1 MPGIFSR
8 TPKASEADAIFD
20 PHGVIPVHVGI
31 IMDGNGRWARAR
43 GLPRAAGHRAG
54 TKNIRRILRE
64 SFDIGI
70 KALTVYAFSTEN
82 WARPKE
88 EVDHLMRLISQSI
101 QEELDDLDAN
111 GVRILHSG
119 RLEGVNPRL
128 QEEIRYAIE
137 RTRHNDSIVLNVAF
151 NYGGR
156 AEIVDA
162 IKAIM
167 REGIP
172 PEEVTE
178 ELVSQHLYTP
188 DLPDPDLIIRTG
200 GEFRLSNFLIWQA
213 AYAEFYSTPVYWPDF
228 DEAEL
233 RKAVAVFQHRDRRF
247 GKIKDTER

>member
-8 TPKASEADAIFD
+8 SSKASEADATFD
-20 PHGVIPVHVGI
+20 PQGVIPVHVGI

-54 TKNIRRILRE
+54 TKNIRRVLAE
-64 SFDIGI
+64 SVEIGI
-70 KALTVYAFSTEN
+70 KVLTVYAFSTEN
-82 WARPKE
+82 WARPKD
-88 EVDHLMRLISQSI
+88 EVNHLMRLISQSI
-101 QEELDDLDAN
+101 QDELDDLDAN
-111 GVRILHSG
+111 DVRILHSG
-119 RLEGVNPRL
+119 RMEGVSPSL
-128 QEEIRYAIE
+128 QDEIRYAIE
-137 RTRHNDSIVLNVAF
+137 RTKDNSTITLNVAF

-162 IKAIM
+162 IKKM
-167 REGIP
+167 MQEGLS
-172 PEEVTE
+172 PEEITE
-178 ELVSQHLYTP
+178 ETVSQHLYNP

-213 AYAEFYSTPVYWPDF
+213 AYAEFYSTPTYWPDF
-228 DEAEL
+228 DEQEL

>member
-1 MPGIFSR
+1 MMSGLFSR
-8 TPKASEADAIFD
+8 TPKSETDAVFEPGGI
-20 PHGVIPVHVGI
+20 IPVHVGI

-54 TKNIRRILRE
+54 TKNIRRVLRE
-64 SFDIGI
+64 SVRIGI

-137 RTRHNDSIVLNVAF
+137 RTRHNDTIVLNVAF

-162 IKAIM
+162 IKKIIQ
-167 REGIP
+167 EGIP
-172 PEEVTE
+172 PEAVTE
-178 ELVSQHLYTP
+178 EVVSQHLYTP
-188 DLPDPDLIIRTG
+188 ELPDPDLIIRTG